1 MLDRFKGIWN
11 NNQTIATKQVKRESL
26 KSLKEQYDAKI
37 QAKVFADEEVKEF
50 TELIEAKEQNILEL
64 LNALDMLYTAKNT
77 LIESKEKAF
86 IDEEPFEYAKE
97 YDEMFNAKS
106 DFFGY
111 TGPRGPM
118 GSAGYTGLQVTTTL
132 GVSNN
137 PAVGNSN
144 LSSQFSNPLFGK
156 QKK

>member
-11 NNQTIATKQVKRESL
+11 NNQTIDTKQVKRESL
-26 KSLKEQYDAKI
+26 RSLKEQYDAKI

-77 LIESKEKAF
+77 LVESKEKAF
-86 IDEEPFEYAKE
+86 IDEEPFEHAKE
-97 YDEMFNAKS
+97 YDEMFNSKS
-106 DFFGY
+106 NFFGY
-111 TGPRGPM
+111 TGP
-118 GSAGYTGLQVTTTL
+118 AGYTTFNPPL
-132 GVSNN
+132 GS
-137 PAVGNSN
+137 SN
-144 LSSQFSNPLFGK
+144 LSSQFNNPFSRK